1 MTQLQKE
8 LQETAEAK
16 GKLQEEQEN
25 AKKELEQQKARKEKL
40 SGTEVELA
48 RTEQKETYAAEQ
60 VQQLS
65 AYCEKIG
72 KTAAEEVAKKE
83 EESALCEK
91 IKEAE
96 HTEGKAAEEAE
107 KLAGQDKVC
116 EKFQEEKE
124 SIRRKILTLAEAKKQ
139 LEKKT
144 DEVQRLA
151 KRLKQLQREEEKL
164 QADMN
169 SDSRADGQKRQCR
182 AAAGKIPSGAGNT
195 GKSAERLGTG
205 LPRAGRE
212 TKCIPRRNL
221 EERRSAEKLSGD
233 GIVISGCAGG
243 NSGGKTD
250 RRKAMPGLRRDSSP
264 TACKTGGAYAG
275 QSDAGSEKGRTA
287 G

>member
-1 MTQLQKE
+1 M
-8 LQETAEAK
+8 
-16 GKLQEEQEN
+16 
-25 AKKELEQQKARKEKL
+25 LEQQKARKEKL
-40 SGTEVELA
+40 SGTEAELA

-72 KTAAEEVAKKE
+72 KTAAEEAAKKE

-164 QADMN
+164 QADRTVTAEQM
-169 SDSRADGQKRQCR
+169 AKRGS
-182 AAAGKIPSGAGNT
+182 AALLQEKYRQ
-195 GKSAERLGTG
+195 E
-205 LPRAGRE
+205 RE
-212 TKCIPRRNL
+212 TLENLLRGWEQACQEL
-221 EERRSAEKLSGD
+221 EEKQSAYRD
-233 GIVISGCAGG
+233 GIWKRDDLRKNYQAMESLFLDAQAGIW
-243 NSGGKTD
+243 
-250 RRKAMPGLRRDSSP
+250 RKN
-264 TACKTGGAYAG
+264 
-275 QSDAGSEKGRTA
+275 
-287 G
+287 